1 MAGGHGSQES
11 QGRLRLSMV
20 PAGSRQPLP
29 SSAACEVVKVQVS
42 PFLAVVLG
50 ESSVLHHCVLKDEPV
65 EDRQNFT

>member
-1 MAGGHGSQES
+1 
-11 QGRLRLSMV
+11 MV

-50 ESSVLHHCVLKDEPV
+50 ESSVLHHCVLKMSLWRTGRTLLSSVPRIPSESGPGPP
-65 EDRQNFT
+65 